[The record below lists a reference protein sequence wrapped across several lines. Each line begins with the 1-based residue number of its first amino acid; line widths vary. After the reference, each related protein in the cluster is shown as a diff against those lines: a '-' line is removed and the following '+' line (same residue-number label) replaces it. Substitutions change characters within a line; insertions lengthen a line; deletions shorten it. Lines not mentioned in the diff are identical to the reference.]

1 MPWYSPIMTT
11 AQLLYRDYL
20 IELEH
25 DAQGWRAIAI
35 THSVRGAT
43 IYPRGSTIL
52 TGPAQNDMRRRLLT
66 HTQMLAGGGEGL
78 INKPSP

>member
-11 AQLLYRDYL
+11 AELVYRDYL

-25 DAQGWRAIAI
+25 EAQGWRAMAI

-52 TGPAQNDMRRRLLT
+52 TGPAQNDMIDAHSNAGRRWR
-66 HTQMLAGGGEGL
+66 G
-78 INKPSP
+78 IDK